1 MRTNIV
7 IDDDLMA
14 QAQELTGIQTKK
26 GVVEEALRLLIQM
39 YAQTQIRDL
48 RGQLSW
54 EGDLDGLREGR
65 FSSAR

>member
-14 QAQELTGIQTKK
+14 QAQQLTGIQTKK

-39 YAQTQIRDL
+39 HAQAQVRDL

-54 EGDLDGLREGR
+54 EGNLDSLREGR
-65 FSSAR
+65 FEPTR

>member
-65 FSSAR
+65 FGSAR

>member
-14 QAQELTGIQTKK
+14 EAQQLTGIQTKK
-26 GVVEEALRLLIQM
+26 AVVEEALKLLIQM
-39 YAQTQIRDL
+39 YAQSQVREL

-54 EGDLDGLREGR
+54 EGDLERLREGR
-65 FSSAR
+65 FEPAG

>member
-14 QAQELTGIQTKK
+14 QAQQLTGIQTKK
-26 GVVEEALRLLIQM
+26 EVVEEALRLLIQM
-39 YAQTQIRDL
+39 RAQAQVRDL

-54 EGDLDGLREGR
+54 EGDLDSLREGR
-65 FSSAR
+65 FESAR